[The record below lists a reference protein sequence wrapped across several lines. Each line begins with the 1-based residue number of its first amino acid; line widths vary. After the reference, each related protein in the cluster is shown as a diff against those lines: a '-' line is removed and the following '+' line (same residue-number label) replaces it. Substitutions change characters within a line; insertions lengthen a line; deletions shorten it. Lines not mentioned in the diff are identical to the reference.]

1 MKLATKVFV
10 IIVLKQFIQIIF
22 ENLKNKF
29 MKIECEINR
38 NIIYKFYSKNKNG
51 YLTDIILNVI
61 NQEIEKLKTM
71 KEMVLKEFKKQNEI
85 NYNIYSFI
93 SILYDNYSQNKKII
107 I

>member
-1 MKLATKVFV
+1 MFIQKLLHHFIMKLATKVFV

-38 NIIYKFYSKNKNG
+38 NIIYKFYSKNKNINS

-61 NQEIEKLKTM
+61 NQEIKKLKNM
-71 KEMVLKEFKKQNEI
+71 KEIVLKEFKKQNK
-85 NYNIYSFI
+85 
-93 SILYDNYSQNKKII
+93 L
-107 I
+107 